1 MKKIIVF
8 LGISI
13 LLFTGCDNAM
23 STPTE
28 RVEEFLGKY
37 QSMDSEVLAQLDS
50 VISDDADMNDDQKK
64 EYRSL
69 MEKQYQNLAYKIKD
83 ETITDDTATVDVE
96 IEVYDY
102 ATSIAKSR
110 KYYDEHKDE
119 FDDGAEATIDVD
131 ENADN
136 SNDATDGNNDIELDE
151 NNNTGENTTNNNDVG
166 NDGDGNAS
174 NNDAGNGD
182 DGNIIEE
189 AKGYIDYKLK
199 QLKTVTD
206 KVKYDITFNLTK
218 VDGEWQIE
226 DISDSDRQKIHGLF
240 EG

>member
-50 VISDDADMNDDQKK
+50 VISADTDMNDDQKK

-69 MEKQYQNLAYKIKD
+69 LEKQYQNLAYKIKD

-110 KYYDEHKDE
+110 EYYDEHKDE
-119 FDDGAEATIDVD
+119 FKNDAEATIDVD
-131 ENADN
+131 DNAAN
-136 SNDATDGNNDIELDE
+136 SNDATDGNNDIELDK
-151 NNNTGENTTNNNDVG
+151 NNSKNGDVNTNR
-166 NDGDGNAS
+166 DGNAS

-182 DGNIIEE
+182 DGNIIEK
-189 AKGYIDYKLK
+189 ATGYIDYKIK

-218 VDGEWQIE
+218 VDGEWQIK